1 MLSSSPIKAGGA
13 GISEYFDRLAT
24 EDYWVNGGEPQGRW
38 IGQHAERLGLSGNV
52 QQGELGKSL
61 RGFHPQTGE
70 ALAKNAGDKHHG
82 GYDLTF
88 SAPKS
93 VSVVWSVAD
102 KETRK
107 AISEAQQRATESAL
121 AKVERDGAF
130 RTLHG
135 HAGAEK
141 RDYTGGLCA
150 ATFEHS
156 TSRNG
161 DPQLHTHAIVA
172 NLTPDGRRL
181 DFDTR
186 AKMALGAAYRAE
198 LAHELQKMGFQIERD
213 KSSFRVLGVDKQLE
227 KDMSSRRAEILKE
240 LKDKGL
246 SGGKASA
253 AATLATREKKGEVD
267 REQLF
272 ARAALVAESYGLN
285 PEKIAELRQPLPEHD
300 RTPEQVEAA
309 KMPDHEALLASAYQ
323 QASTLTPRQLEAAV
337 MQEAQGKLS
346 LAEAEKYLTELKQSE
361 QLIELRDQDGNTR
374 YTSAEMYQIERN
386 LADRAGAMA
395 REHTHAVRPD
405 TVQSVI
411 DERRAQA
418 QASGKGDGLSEEQ
431 RAALA
436 HITGPERLT
445 VVEGTAGAGKSYM
458 LDAARDA
465 WQRDGYTVRGCAR
478 DGKAAE
484 GLEKSS
490 GIESATIHST
500 LAQLDSGKLT
510 LDSRTAVVV
519 DEAGMVDSRLMSRL
533 QERVDN
539 AGAKLVLV
547 GDTSQLQP
555 IDAGGAMRA
564 QREAAGKFAKM
575 NEIRRQHDDREKDMV
590 HDAKAGRSERV
601 IAHLEQ
607 HGRMHEHSSRA
618 EVAKAM
624 ATATVADLQAGKS
637 SVALAESRAEVHQ
650 INQLARGEAKAAG
663 IVTGQ
668 DARFSAEAGE
678 RQFATGDRVIFQ
690 KNDRALGV
698 KNGTTGTV
706 ERAEDGQLTVK
717 LDDTDHRVDVR
728 QEAYNKLD
736 YGYAMT
742 VHKSQGVTVDRA
754 HYAPGQMAHRE
765 LAYVALSRQRETVNV
780 HITADQRPELARQ
793 LAKSEA
799 KGSSSDHQR
808 VDKNQGDIDRA
819 EARVNAAEAEIAK
832 LEKQIQRERQKLE
845 KTQEPAKPAP
855 EQRSQRDIA
864 AHADNSKSPN
874 HEKEPKHGSSEPQP
888 DRYADRAAQRYDAV
902 PERSADAS
910 NQVSARRLSS
920 ESIHEL
926 RNLSDRDLL
935 SSARRLDE
943 VPLLSNERH
952 QLADGREK
960 PDYGVRWARDGAART
975 ESESRAPGRDG
986 RQEGERGGRSSSDVV
1001 RASQHEGSSASA
1013 ARSGEGSEGRS
1024 QSSSKGREGS
1034 GVTSPR
1040 LDKLEKQLA
1049 EAKNERGQ
1057 ALKAEDRARLKQA
1070 EAWDKA
1076 RAAPAEGST
1085 TTERSYPKFEAQPK
1099 PNTELAIQR
1108 DGELARHALDAHRA
1122 GERLPEGKK
1131 LDKAIKS
1138 GELRPTKDSEGRVY
1152 FESTKT
1158 GKVYAKDLNKPA
1170 ATRTESRNINH
1181 ALLTKQK
1188 FMVIDK
1194 KILGMKVGTQ
1204 VLKSGGTLKT
1214 ELAGKL
1220 RDRLQVAT
1228 AGKGFG
1234 KATARTLT
1242 KPVDNALKKGE
1253 RWQKAGAVES
1263 AIVKL
1268 QLKVE
1273 QKLAER
1279 QAVKALEAK
1288 AKAAEKPAEKVAE
1301 KAQQKAQE
1309 AAKAAEKAKDHPKAP
1324 ERENSA
1330 PAEQKDKPADRAP
1343 HAEREN
1349 PAERIDDI
1357 AERAEKLASRDPGDK
1372 SADRAPLR
1380 DNAAQPTPAGDAAER
1395 AAALVN
1401 REPPAPAP
1409 AHAPEKAP
1417 AAKPDRSFER

>member
-13 GISEYFDRLAT
+13 GVADYYDRLAR
-24 EDYWVNGGEPQGRW
+24 EDYYTNEHGGEPPGRW
-38 IGQHAERLGLSGNV
+38 IGQHAERLGLTGNV
-52 QQGELGKSL
+52 QQGELGKAL
-61 RGFHPQTGE
+61 RGFHPRTGE
-70 ALAKNAGDKHHG
+70 ALADNAGDKHHG
-82 GYDLTF
+82 GYDLTL

-93 VSVVWSVAD
+93 VSAIWAAAD
-102 KETRK
+102 QDTRK
-107 AISEAQQRATESAL
+107 GISEAQQRAVESAI
-121 AKVERDGAF
+121 AKAERDGAF

-141 RDYTGGLCA
+141 RDYTGGLA
-150 ATFEHS
+150 VATFEHS

-161 DPQLHTHAIVA
+161 DPQLHTHAVVA

-198 LAHELQKMGFQIERD
+198 LASELQKMGFTVERD
-213 KSSFRVLGVDKQLE
+213 KSSFRIVGVDKQLE
-227 KDMSSRRAEILKE
+227 KDMSTRRAQILSELKE
-240 LKDKGL
+240 KGM

-272 ARAALVAESYGLN
+272 ARAQLTAESYGLT
-285 PEKIAELRQPLPEHD
+285 PERIAEMRQPLPDHE

-309 KMPDHEALLASAYQ
+309 KMPDHEALLATAYQ

-337 MQEAQGKLS
+337 LQEAQGKLS
-346 LAEAEKYLTELKQSE
+346 LAEAEKYVAELKNSE
-361 QLIELRDQDGNTR
+361 QLIELRDEAGNTR
-374 YTSAEMYQIERN
+374 YTSAEMYRIERH
-386 LADRAGAMA
+386 LADRAGVMA
-395 REHTHAVRPD
+395 REYTHAVRPD

-418 QASGKGDGLSEEQ
+418 QAAGKGDGLSDEQ

-465 WQRDGYTVRGCAR
+465 WQRDGYQVRGCAR

-533 QERVDN
+533 QERVDD

-575 NEIRRQHDDREKDMV
+575 NEIRRQHDDREKAMV
-590 HDAKAGRSERV
+590 HDSKAGRSERV
-601 IAHLEQ
+601 IEHLEQ
-607 HGRMHEHSSRA
+607 HGRLHEHGSRA

-624 ATATVADLQAGKS
+624 ATATIADLQAGKTS
-637 SVALAESRAEVHQ
+637 LALAESRAEVHQ
-650 INQLARGEAKAAG
+650 INQLARDEAKAAG
-663 IVTGQ
+663 IVTGE
-668 DARFSAEAGE
+668 DARFSAEGGE
-678 RQFATGDRVIFQ
+678 RQFATGDRVIFL
-690 KNDRALGV
+690 KNNRDLGV

-706 ERAEDGQLTVK
+706 EKAADGQLTVK

-736 YGYAMT
+736 HGYAMT
-742 VHKSQGVTVDRA
+742 VHKSQGATVDRA

-799 KGSSSDHQR
+799 KGSSSEHTK
-808 VDKNQGDIDRA
+808 VDKHQGDIDRA
-819 EARVNAAEAEIAK
+819 ETRINAAEAQIEKI
-832 LEKQIQRERQKLE
+832 EKQIQREREKLE
-845 KTQEPAKPAP
+845 QKNPEPATPAP
-855 EQRSQRDIA
+855 REHGQRETS
-864 AHADNSKSPN
+864 AHADNPSPN
-874 HEKEPKHGSSEPQP
+874 HQKEQQHEPGNPQP
-888 DRYADRAAQRYDAV
+888 DRYADCAAQRYDAI
-902 PERSADAS
+902 PERGTDTV

-926 RNLSDRDLL
+926 RNLPECDLL

-960 PDYGVRWARDGAART
+960 PDYGMRRARDGAARA
-975 ESESRAPGRDG
+975 EGESRAPGG
-986 RQEGERGGRSSSDVV
+986 EGGKEGDLSGRSASAVV
-1001 RASQHEGSSASA
+1001 RTSQREGNSASA
-1013 ARSGEGSEGRS
+1013 ARSGEGSESRS
-1024 QSSSKGREGS
+1024 ESGSKGRNEGS
-1034 GVTSPR
+1034 GVSSTR

-1049 EAKNERGQ
+1049 EAK
-1057 ALKAEDRARLKQA
+1057 ADLKAAVKDEGRARDKQA
-1070 EAWDKA
+1070 AALA
-1076 RAAPAEGST
+1076 RAEREPAQRASH
-1085 TTERSYPKFEAQPK
+1085 TERSYPKFEPQPK
-1099 PNTELAIQR
+1099 PNTEQAIRR
-1108 DGELARHALDAHRA
+1108 DGDLARRALDAHRA
-1122 GERLPEGKK
+1122 GQRLPEGKAI
-1131 LDKAIKS
+1131 DKAIKS

-1152 FESTKT
+1152 LENTKT
-1158 GKVYAKDLNKPA
+1158 GKVYAQDLNKPEL
-1170 ATRTESRNINH
+1170 RRLDSRNINH
-1181 ALLTKQK
+1181 ALMTKQK
-1188 FMVIDK
+1188 FVVVDK
-1194 KILGMKVGTQ
+1194 RILGLKVGTQ
-1204 VLKSGGTLKT
+1204 VMKSGGTLRS

-1220 RDRLQVAT
+1220 RDKLHAAT
-1228 AGKGFG
+1228 AGQGIG

-1242 KPVDNALKKGE
+1242 KPVDNALKRGE
-1253 RWQKAGAVES
+1253 RWQKAGMVEG
-1263 AIVKL
+1263 AIVRL

-1273 QKLAER
+1273 QKLGER
-1279 QAVKALEAK
+1279 QAIKALEAK
-1288 AKAAEKPAEKVAE
+1288 VKAAEKPAEKA
-1301 KAQQKAQE
+1301 KE
-1309 AAKAAEKAKDHPKAP
+1309 AAKAVDKAKAQDKAP
-1324 ERENSA
+1324 PDRSRE
-1330 PAEQKDKPADRAP
+1330 PAEPKDKLADRAP
-1343 HAEREN
+1343 QAERDK
-1349 PAERIDDI
+1349 P
-1357 AERAEKLASRDPGDK
+1357 AEKLAN
-1372 SADRAPLR
+1372 RAPLR
-1380 DNAAQPTPAGDAAER
+1380 DNAAPTPGGDVADR
-1395 AAALVN
+1395 AAALAN

-1409 AHAPEKAP
+1409 ARAPEAP
-1417 AAKPDRSFER
+1417 AAKPDRGLER